1 MDKAEFVVV
10 ANRLPVDRT
19 VDADG
24 ADGWRRSP
32 GGLVTALEPVMQKA
46 DGAWVGWAGQP
57 DVDLEPFEFDG
68 TLLVPVTLS
77 ADDVECYYEGF
88 SNDTIWPLYHD
99 VISEPRYRRLWW
111 DAYVRVNRRFA
122 EAAAG
127 AAADGATVW
136 VQDYQLQLVPRMLRD
151 LRPDLVIGYFHH
163 IPFPAYGLYS
173 QLPWRKQV
181 LEGLLGADVIGF
193 QRVAD
198 AGNFARAVRRQLR
211 YTTKA
216 SGIVV
221 PEADGTNRTVLAKAF
236 PISIDSSSYIELARR
251 PDVQERA
258 REIRKSLGN
267 PKRIF
272 LGVDRLDYTK
282 GIGHRLKAYG
292 ELLTDGMLSVQD
304 VTLVQVASPSRERV
318 AAYIQLRGEIELT
331 VGRINGDFDTMGHTA
346 IRYLHQAYPREEMV
360 ALFLAADVMLV
371 TALRDGM
378 NLVAKEYVASR
389 VDNRGV
395 LILSEFAGAADE
407 LGTAVRVNPHDI
419 EGLKAAM
426 MRAVQMTPGEQGRR
440 MRAARRRVLEHSVE
454 DWSRE
459 FLEALAEFHPRRTM
473 TDAHRTIG
481 VHGSTDEASLHE
493 ALTRVAAAD
502 RLLVA
507 LDFDGTL
514 APLEDEPM
522 RARALPVA
530 AKAVAALAALP
541 DTPVAFVSGR
551 SMHDL
556 REIAEHADD
565 AQIFLA
571 GSHGAELWVPGE
583 GHLDTEDDEDAAL
596 LRDELRDAMTAQLSE
611 FEGVW
616 VEPKTFGFGI
626 HSRVA
631 SAEDAQK
638 ARDAADRLVALR
650 APHWRRRTGHNIV
663 EYSFRHE
670 GKDSAIAALRERL
683 GATAVLFAG
692 DDVTDEDALASL
704 GPADLGVRVGQGQTA
719 ASVRVGSI
727 QELAAALSL
736 LARMRADRRE

>member
-1 MDKAEFVVV
+1 VDKAEFVVV

-19 VDADG
+19 TDVDGEHA
-24 ADGWRRSP
+24 WRRSP

-57 DVDLEPFEFDG
+57 DVDLDPFEFEG

-77 ADDVECYYEGF
+77 ADDVELYYEGF

-99 VISEPRYRRLWW
+99 VIAEPRYSRVWW

-122 EAAAG
+122 QAAA
-127 AAADGATVW
+127 AAAEDGATVW

-151 LRPDLVIGYFHH
+151 LRPDLIIGYFHH

-173 QLPWRKQV
+173 QLPWRRQV

-211 YTTKA
+211 YETKA
-216 SGIVV
+216 SGITV
-221 PEADGTNRTVLAKAF
+221 PEADGSTRVALARAF
-236 PISIDSSSYIELARR
+236 PISIDASSYIALAQR

-258 REIRKSLGN
+258 RQIRESLGN

-282 GIGHRLKAYG
+282 GIRHRLKAYG
-292 ELLTDGMLSVQD
+292 ELLTEQKLSVDD

-318 AAYIQLRGEIELT
+318 EAYVQLRDEIELT

-419 EGLKAAM
+419 EGLKEAM
-426 MRAVQMTPGEQGRR
+426 MRAVEMSPGEQGRR

-459 FLEALAEFHPRRTM
+459 FLEALDFFHSKRR
-473 TDAHRTIG
+473 H
-481 VHGSTDEASLHE
+481 
-493 ALTRVAAAD
+493 
-502 RLLVA
+502 
-507 LDFDGTL
+507 
-514 APLEDEPM
+514 
-522 RARALPVA
+522 
-530 AKAVAALAALP
+530 
-541 DTPVAFVSGR
+541 
-551 SMHDL
+551 
-556 REIAEHADD
+556 IA
-565 AQIFLA
+565 
-571 GSHGAELWVPGE
+571 
-583 GHLDTEDDEDAAL
+583 
-596 LRDELRDAMTAQLSE
+596 
-611 FEGVW
+611 
-616 VEPKTFGFGI
+616 
-626 HSRVA
+626 
-631 SAEDAQK
+631 
-638 ARDAADRLVALR
+638 
-650 APHWRRRTGHNIV
+650 
-663 EYSFRHE
+663 
-670 GKDSAIAALRERL
+670 
-683 GATAVLFAG
+683 
-692 DDVTDEDALASL
+692 
-704 GPADLGVRVGQGQTA
+704 
-719 ASVRVGSI
+719 
-727 QELAAALSL
+727 
-736 LARMRADRRE
+736 